1 MQEEASNFGIDWN
14 GPSVIENDHENIV
27 EVPNVIC
34 PLEPQEMAILHS
46 LFDPLDYTNQDDD
59 MGVELYIATREFVK
73 HCLN

>member
-1 MQEEASNFGIDWN
+1 M
-14 GPSVIENDHENIV
+14 
-27 EVPNVIC
+27 IC

-46 LFDPLDYTNQDDD
+46 LFDPFDDANQDD